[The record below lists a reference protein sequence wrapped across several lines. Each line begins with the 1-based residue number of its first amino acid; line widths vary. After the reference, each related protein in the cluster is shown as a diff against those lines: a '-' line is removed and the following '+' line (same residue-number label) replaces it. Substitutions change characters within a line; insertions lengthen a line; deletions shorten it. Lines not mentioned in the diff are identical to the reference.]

1 MKSNN
6 YNKIIELAKSVI
18 LYSRDSLVVS
28 LRFMDSAISRLELV
42 SVFPG
47 TPESATLFV
56 NGNGVVTDG
65 RRIYYDPVYILK
77 KYKEAPELC
86 TRYYLHQVLHCVF
99 QHFYINSLV
108 DQELWDLA
116 CDIAIESI
124 INELNISNVKVD
136 YASKQANEAEKLKK
150 EVKYLVAEKIYGY
163 FLDSRPSPKEI
174 LRLQNLF
181 SCDCHALWY
190 RAPQEEEGEGD
201 GEGDENNQSV
211 NSGGGQSQDK
221 EKDDSGGQS
230 QDKEKDDDSGGG
242 QSQDKEKDDSGFS
255 LEEYKKMIEDWQN
268 VSRQMQMDLE
278 TFSKEHGDSAGGMMQ
293 NLAAVNREKYDYT
306 AFLKKFAVLGEAMKV
321 N

>member
-65 RRIYYDPVYILK
+65 RRIYYDPIYILK
-77 KYKEAPELC
+77 NYKEAPELC

-201 GEGDENNQSV
+201 GEGDDNNQSV
-211 NSGGGQSQDK
+211 NSGGSQSKDK

-230 QDKEKDDDSGGG
+230 QDKEKDDSGV
-242 QSQDKEKDDSGFS
+242 SHRIKKKTTLVVVS
-255 LEEYKKMIEDWQN
+255 LRIKIKMIP
-268 VSRQMQMDLE
+268 DL
-278 TFSKEHGDSAGGMMQ
+278 
-293 NLAAVNREKYDYT
+293 V
-306 AFLKKFAVLGEAMKV
+306 LKSIKK
-321 N
+321 